1 MRKRRRFTPEFK
13 AQVVLDILTG
23 RQSPAE
29 ACRRHALS
37 PTLLSLWKAQ
47 FLQRA
52 STLFQPDEQRD
63 GDQARI
69 AELERMLGRATLQVE
84 VLKKAS
90 TLLASGSIGGGPRS
104 SGFGAATPA
113 GSSARRWVSTAAA
126 STMSPGR
133 TRTGRRVRP

>member
-29 ACRRHALS
+29 ACRTHALS
-37 PTLLSLWKAQ
+37 PNLLSLWKAH

-52 STLFQPDEQRD
+52 HTLFQPDEQRD

-69 AELERMLGRATLQVE
+69 AELERMLGRSALQIE
-84 VLKKAS
+84 ILKKAS
-90 TLLASGSIGGGPRS
+90 TLLAADSIGGGR
-104 SGFGAATPA
+104 
-113 GSSARRWVSTAAA
+113 
-126 STMSPGR
+126 
-133 TRTGRRVRP
+133 

>member
-1 MRKRRRFTPEFK
+1 MQKRRRFTPEFK

-29 ACRRHALS
+29 ACRKHALS
-37 PTLLSLWKAQ
+37 PNLLSLWKAH

-52 STLFQPDEQRD
+52 SSLFQPDEQRD

-69 AELERMLGRATLQVE
+69 AERERMLGRATLQIE

-90 TLLASGSIGGGPRS
+90 TLLAADSIGGGR
-104 SGFGAATPA
+104 
-113 GSSARRWVSTAAA
+113 
-126 STMSPGR
+126 
-133 TRTGRRVRP
+133 

>member
-13 AQVVLDILTG
+13 AQVVLDILSG

-29 ACRRHALS
+29 ACRKHALS
-37 PTLLSLWKAQ
+37 PNLISLWKAH

-52 STLFQPDEQRD
+52 SSLFQPDEQRD

-69 AELERMLGRATLQVE
+69 AELERMLGRATLQIE

-90 TLLASGSIGGGPRS
+90 TLLAADSIGGGR
-104 SGFGAATPA
+104 
-113 GSSARRWVSTAAA
+113 
-126 STMSPGR
+126 
-133 TRTGRRVRP
+133 

>member
-29 ACRRHALS
+29 ACRKHALS
-37 PTLLSLWKAQ
+37 PNLISLWKAH
-47 FLQRA
+47 FLERA
-52 STLFQPDEQRD
+52 TSLFQPDEQRD

-69 AELERMLGRATLQVE
+69 AELERMLGRATLQIE

-90 TLLASGSIGGGPRS
+90 TLLAADSIGGGR
-104 SGFGAATPA
+104 
-113 GSSARRWVSTAAA
+113 
-126 STMSPGR
+126 
-133 TRTGRRVRP
+133 

>member
-29 ACRRHALS
+29 SCRKHALS
-37 PTLLSLWKAQ
+37 PNLLSTWKAH

-52 STLFQPDEQRD
+52 SSLFQPDEQRE

-69 AELERMLGRATLQVE
+69 AELERMLGRATLQIE

-90 TLLASGSIGGGPRS
+90 TLRAADSIGGGR
-104 SGFGAATPA
+104 
-113 GSSARRWVSTAAA
+113 
-126 STMSPGR
+126 
-133 TRTGRRVRP
+133 

>member
-29 ACRRHALS
+29 ACRKPALS
-37 PTLLSLWKAQ
+37 PNLLSLWKAH

-52 STLFQPDEQRD
+52 SSLFQPDEQRD

-69 AELERMLGRATLQVE
+69 AELERMLGRAALQIE

-90 TLLASGSIGGGPRS
+90 ALLAADSIGGGR
-104 SGFGAATPA
+104 
-113 GSSARRWVSTAAA
+113 
-126 STMSPGR
+126 
-133 TRTGRRVRP
+133 

>member
-29 ACRRHALS
+29 ACRKHALS
-37 PTLLSLWKAQ
+37 PNLISLWKAH
-47 FLQRA
+47 FLERA
-52 STLFQPDEQRD
+52 SSLFQPDEPRD

-69 AELERMLGRATLQVE
+69 AELERMLGRATLQIE

-90 TLLASGSIGGGPRS
+90 TLLAADSIGGGR
-104 SGFGAATPA
+104 
-113 GSSARRWVSTAAA
+113 
-126 STMSPGR
+126 
-133 TRTGRRVRP
+133 